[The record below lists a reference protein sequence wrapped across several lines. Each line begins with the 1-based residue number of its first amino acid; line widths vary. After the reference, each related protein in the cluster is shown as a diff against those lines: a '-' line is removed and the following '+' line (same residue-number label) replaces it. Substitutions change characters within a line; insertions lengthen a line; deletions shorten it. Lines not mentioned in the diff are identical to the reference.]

1 MKKVLVREGRIL
13 TAVRSP
19 HFLIVVAMFVVG
31 LILHY
36 PQQLLLANLFPSLDF
51 SRHAIERILFLL
63 PMTYAGFIF
72 GVRAGFIGAAVALAI
87 MLPRVFLFSPNQT
100 DALLE
105 TFSVIIVGGLVNL
118 WFQGYR
124 RERERTQQTLL
135 KLETAQ
141 AELQSYIRVVSSNEK
156 RLTAFKEVSDA
167 VSQSLEL
174 QDVLNAAINKV
185 MKVME
190 AEVAQVFMLNEESHE
205 LELEVYQ
212 GISEE
217 FAVEVNRLK
226 VGEGFNGRVV
236 QTGEPLVVED
246 ASNDPRLTRSVVKR
260 EGLHAQIIVPLRAK
274 GRVIGTLCVARRNHS
289 RFNSEDLELLH
300 PIASHIGVAADNA
313 RLYHRERIMAKQIA
327 EDASVE
333 KDMRENLSFYLR
345 RVTRAQEEERTRIAR
360 ELHDETAQD
369 LIALSRQVDDL
380 ISRGNH
386 LSTSDTAL
394 LKGLQD
400 QIDRTLS
407 GVRRFSQDLRPSIL
421 DDLGLLPALEWL
433 TSDTSQ
439 YFGINIKIRVVGSAH
454 RFAPEVELVLFRIV
468 QEALR
473 NVCKHSAAS
482 KAKVTLEFG
491 EENTVVSVRDNG
503 KGFEFQKGTRD
514 LDSSG
519 KLGLVG
525 MQERARLLGGS
536 LDIESEM
543 GKGTNIVVTV
553 PLAQA

>member
-1 MKKVLVREGRIL
+1 MKKVLAREGRIL

-63 PMTYAGFIF
+63 PVTYAGFMF
-72 GVRAGFIGAAVALAI
+72 GIRAGFAGTAVALAI

-105 TFSVIIVGGLVNL
+105 TLSVIIVGGLVNL

-141 AELQSYIRVVSSNEK
+141 RELQSYIRVVSSNEK
-156 RLTAFKEVSDA
+156 RLTAFKEVSDV

-185 MKVME
+185 MKVMG

-205 LELEVYQ
+205 LELEAYQ

-289 RFNSEDLELLH
+289 RFNSEDLELLY

-386 LSTSDTAL
+386 LSISDTAL
-394 LKGLQD
+394 LKDLQD

-473 NVCKHSAAS
+473 NVCKHSGAS

-503 KGFEFQKGTRD
+503 KGFEFKKRTRD
-514 LDSSG
+514 LDSSD

-553 PLAQA
+553 PLTQA